1 MVLQVNGQ
9 LLEWIPSIE
18 DGSLDEFFDEN
29 PEIGDSN
36 LQLTNV
42 PHTKMW
48 REEVLFIRQR
58 MQATS
63 DYRENKKVRW
73 IGKILIQEIGNY
85 ISDKLKLRSK
95 YFDLIFQ
102 MKVFLYIGSH
112 AALTCHIVVMRHIV
126 TGVVSV
132 GHFDNFCCWQF
143 GEESSAHKDGI
154 NIMLEEIGI

>member
-29 PEIGDSN
+29 PEICDSN

-73 IGKILIQEIGNY
+73 IGKIWNQESRAYVSDIKAENP
-85 ISDKLKLRSK
+85 ISR
-95 YFDLIFQ
+95 F
-102 MKVFLYIGSH
+102 
-112 AALTCHIVVMRHIV
+112 
-126 TGVVSV
+126 
-132 GHFDNFCCWQF
+132 
-143 GEESSAHKDGI
+143 
-154 NIMLEEIGI
+154 

>member
-36 LQLTNV
+36 VQLTNV

-73 IGKILIQEIGNY
+73 IGKIWNQ
-85 ISDKLKLRSK
+85 
-95 YFDLIFQ
+95 
-102 MKVFLYIGSH
+102 
-112 AALTCHIVVMRHIV
+112 
-126 TGVVSV
+126 
-132 GHFDNFCCWQF
+132 
-143 GEESSAHKDGI
+143 ESSVQCLLCFI
-154 NIMLEEIGI
+154 ISIRTFR

>member
-36 LQLTNV
+36 VQLTNV

-73 IGKILIQEIGNY
+73 IGKIWNQESRACV
-85 ISDKLKLRSK
+85 SDKRLKLRSQ
-95 YFDLIFQ
+95 YLDPSF
-102 MKVFLYIGSH
+102 
-112 AALTCHIVVMRHIV
+112 
-126 TGVVSV
+126 
-132 GHFDNFCCWQF
+132 
-143 GEESSAHKDGI
+143 
-154 NIMLEEIGI
+154 